1 MKEDGGVP
9 MKQLPD
15 TICVWPWRGLS
26 NDPDGK
32 VRPCCISRDV
42 VTDANG
48 SPYQVQT
55 TPIKEIFNSQYMADL
70 RSSFLAGELPSG
82 CSTCWKDESNGYKS
96 KRLKF
101 NERYSVTDHID
112 SFGPIRE
119 MDVII
124 SNACNLK
131 CRSCTP
137 SHSNSWVQEAVD
149 LQGYPGVR
157 VMFRHGLPGRN
168 GSVFWDNRSEW
179 LDDIE
184 VLSIVGGEPF
194 HIRKWQVIWEELIAS
209 GRSQKIFLKLS
220 SNVTLMDEPLIRHL
234 IANFKRVAIG
244 LSVDGLGDQFEYLR
258 HPGKWDVVA
267 DHLTRYQVLD
277 AEFSNFTASFT
288 HTISWLN
295 LLYIPGFHQYVRES
309 LNGLWIFNNLVHY
322 PDTMAITSLPK
333 GPSQEIAG
341 ILSSYSWGQYQQDI
355 QAIIN
360 MLESNDGDPD
370 TFRSHLEFLKRQDE
384 YRGESFTQS
393 FPEMAALLAKHG
405 FASNL

>member
-1 MKEDGGVP
+1 MS
-9 MKQLPD
+9 LPS
-15 TICVWPWRGLS
+15 TICIWPFRGLS

-32 VRPCCISRDV
+32 VRPCCINRDV
-42 VTDANG
+42 VTDNG
-48 SPYQVQT
+48 QPLNVQT
-55 TPIKEIFNSQYMADL
+55 TSVIDIFHSSYMNDL
-70 RSSFLAGELPSG
+70 RASFLRGELPSG

-101 NERYSVTDHID
+101 SERYSVQEHID

-137 SHSNSWVQEAVD
+137 SHSNTWVQEAID

-157 VMFRHGLPGRN
+157 IMFRNGLPGDN
-168 GSVFWDNRSEW
+168 SSLFWENRSEW

-194 HIRKWQVIWEELIAS
+194 HIRKWRVVWDELIES
-209 GRSQKIFLKLS
+209 GKSSDIFLKLS
-220 SNVTLMDEPLIRHL
+220 TNTTIFDEDLIRRL

-244 LSVDGLGDQFEYLR
+244 LSVDGLRDQFEYLR
-258 HPGKWDVVA
+258 HPGKWEEVEPNLA
-267 DHLTRYQVLD
+267 RYQVLD
-277 AEFSNFTASFT
+277 SEFANFTASFT

-295 LLYIPGFHQYVRES
+295 LLYIPEFHKYVEER

-322 PDTMAITSLPK
+322 PDHMAITSLPS
-333 GPSQEIAG
+333 GPSREIAG
-341 ILSSYSWGQYQQDI
+341 ILSEHSWGKYERDI

-360 MLESNDGDPD
+360 MLNTNDGDPEA
-370 TFRSHLEFLKRQDE
+370 FRGHLAFLRRQDE
-384 YRGESFTQS
+384 YRGESFQAS
-393 FPEMAALLAKHG
+393 FPEMAALLEKHG
-405 FASNL
+405 FTM